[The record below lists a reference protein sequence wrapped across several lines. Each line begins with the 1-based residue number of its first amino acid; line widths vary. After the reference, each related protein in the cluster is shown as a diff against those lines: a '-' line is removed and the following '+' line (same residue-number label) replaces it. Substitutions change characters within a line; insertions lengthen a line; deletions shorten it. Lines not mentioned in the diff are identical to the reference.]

1 MILAPSI
8 IASDFASLG
17 RQAEEAVDAGAEWL
31 HIDVMDGVFVPN
43 ITIGPLVVSALRP
56 LAERTGAKLD
66 VHLMIVDPDRYLE
79 AFVEAGANVLTV
91 HVEACTH
98 LHRTVHRI
106 RDLGALAGVAL
117 NPATPL
123 SAVEEILKDV
133 DLVLAMSVNPGFSFQ
148 KYIPSSTEKIRR
160 LRAMMDHAGSRAHLE
175 VDGGIGTSNIKD
187 AVRAGADVI
196 VAGNA
201 VFAGSG
207 SIRENVK
214 ALRAALIERT

>member
-17 RQAEEAVDAGAEWL
+17 QQAEEAVDAGAEWL

-56 LAERTGAKLD
+56 IADRKGAKLD
-66 VHLMIVDPDRYLE
+66 VHLMIVDPDRYLD
-79 AFVEAGANVLTV
+79 AFVEAGADVLTV

-98 LHRTVHRI
+98 LHRTIHRI
-106 RDLGALAGVAL
+106 KDLGAMAGAAI
-117 NPATPL
+117 NPATPV
-123 SAVEEILKDV
+123 SALDEIVPDV

-148 KYIPSSTEKIRR
+148 KYILSSTDKIRR
-160 LRAMMDHAGSRAHLE
+160 LRGMMERAGSRAHLE
-175 VDGGIGTSNIKD
+175 VDGGISTSNIRE
-187 AVRAGADVI
+187 AVRAGADVV

-201 VFAGSG
+201 VFAGSRP
-207 SIRENVK
+207 IRENVQ
-214 ALRAALIERT
+214 ALREALTEIA